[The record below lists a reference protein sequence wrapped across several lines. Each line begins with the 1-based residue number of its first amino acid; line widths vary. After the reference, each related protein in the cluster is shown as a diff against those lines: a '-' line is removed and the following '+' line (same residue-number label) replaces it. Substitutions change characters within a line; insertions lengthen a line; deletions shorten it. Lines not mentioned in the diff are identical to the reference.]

1 VGVQGWLR
9 HPHQLSLCSTRGAGP
24 LSADAPSFHAKS
36 AATLLGSGAALGVD
50 LCRRVA
56 PPPPPA
62 HSSAPTSAVYANA
75 LEVYHTSLSLTAE
88 QQTIALYWADNAG
101 ATGTPSGHWMAIVGQ
116 MARNHGLSLMA
127 AAEAYVWVG
136 LAVAGASISCWQTK
150 YT

>member
-136 LAVAGASISCWQTK
+136 LAVAGAFISCWQTK